1 MKLEPMYWVNLRTS
15 CTLQSTMVRED
26 IKKKNCRFGENCT
39 IGGERGSEKLL
50 NFHHL
55 QMMKNMEVG
64 GGLRVTFHYFIE
76 PNYD

>member
-1 MKLEPMYWVNLRTS
+1 MSFEKFLVDGGGCFKDYCVKAKGRH
-15 CTLQSTMVRED
+15 Q
-26 IKKKNCRFGENCT
+26 KKTKNCRFGENGT
-39 IGGERGSEKLL
+39 IGGEGSEKLL

-55 QMMKNMEVG
+55 QMMKNMEG